1 MLGNLTDELLHTDR
15 GKYFLSGLAL
25 QNAHKVK
32 INMSIAGVQYNNV
45 KSEKLWN
52 ESNSVTNQILLTI
65 KDTFKVGKIGVDY
78 FNIRRSET

>member
-25 QNAHKVK
+25 QNAHNVK

-52 ESNSVTNQILLTI
+52 ELLTI
-65 KDTFKVGKIGVDY
+65 KDTFKVGKIGVDS